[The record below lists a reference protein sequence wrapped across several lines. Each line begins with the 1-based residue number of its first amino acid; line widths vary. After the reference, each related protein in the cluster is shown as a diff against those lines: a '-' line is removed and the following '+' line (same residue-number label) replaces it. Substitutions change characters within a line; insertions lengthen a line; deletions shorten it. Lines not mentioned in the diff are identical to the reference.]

1 MCRTTATEAPTIQ
14 PTANPTSN
22 PTSTPTD
29 SPTEEK
35 WQPYKEVTSGASC
48 EAAGYVSIIDAGEC
62 KAANMQL
69 SENNVTVKKESD
81 LNQNRHDEPHG
92 CIRNCWDDAVSC
104 NNARLDLNHQETSS
118 AMTEGCS
125 DKLRCLCKG

>member
-1 MCRTTATEAPTIQ
+1 MCRTTATEAPT
-14 PTANPTSN
+14 PTPWSL
-22 PTSTPTD
+22 
-29 SPTEEK
+29 
-35 WQPYKEVTSGASC
+35 YKEVTSGASC
-48 EAAGYVSIIDAGEC
+48 EAAGYVSFIDAEEC
-62 KAANMQL
+62 KWANNQL
-69 SENNVTVKKESD
+69 SDNTVDVKDEIN

-92 CIRNCWDDAVSC
+92 CVRNCWDDAVSC